1 MAGLGFHKY
10 TTQSQSAMVYLFQ
23 EQKCPITWRLTRVLF
38 SWSVSGVQA
47 RRPPSLCQ
55 RAPPPFLLDS
65 SLHSTHLCTHS
76 SLHSTHLYTYS
87 SLHSTH
93 LCTHSSLHSTH
104 LYTYSSLHS
113 THLCTHSSLHST
125 HLYTYSSLHSTHLCT
140 HSSLHSTHLYTHSSL
155 HSTHLCTHSS
165 LHSTHLYTHSSLHS
179 THLCTYSSLSAV
191 PNVWTIYAPQPRL
204 SACRDYLYP
213 HSHVHVCMFT
223 IFPVWPITF
232 GFVHSGHQHFVA
244 IWGVPL
250 LIIVLFLP
258 VGFWFNKEKKLTCIW
273 TQISYFF
280 HAASWQSCDLNMS
293 APMRWPTPHTVNK
306 TKQKSIINSINV
318 LLVFIIQFFYFLLLL
333 LL

>member
-65 SLHSTHLCTHS
+65 SLHSTHLYTYSSLHSTHLYTYS

-93 LCTHSSLHSTH
+93 LCTHSSL
-104 LYTYSSLHS
+104 
-113 THLCTHSSLHST
+113 
-125 HLYTYSSLHSTHLCT
+125 
-140 HSSLHSTHLYTHSSL
+140 
-155 HSTHLCTHSS
+155 
-165 LHSTHLYTHSSLHS
+165 
-179 THLCTYSSLSAV
+179 SAV
-191 PNVWTIYAPQPRL
+191 PNVWTIYAPQPRP

-306 TKQKSIINSINV
+306 TKQKSIINSINA
-318 LLVFIIQFFYFLLLL
+318 LLVFIIHFFSFFIIITIITKIFSAP
-333 LL
+333 